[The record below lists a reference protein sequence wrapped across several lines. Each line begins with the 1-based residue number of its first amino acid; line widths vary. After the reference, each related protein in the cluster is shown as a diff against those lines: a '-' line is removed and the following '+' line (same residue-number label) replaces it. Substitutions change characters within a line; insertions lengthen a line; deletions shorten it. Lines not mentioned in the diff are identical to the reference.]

1 VYLTAAFQVRG
12 PQLLKRAS
20 QASLLDRVCTVL
32 KRGCITSYC
41 RACALMNEDG
51 QVGELS
57 GLSGS
62 LPAGLGSLSSLTYL
76 DLKGNMLSGRLPDPL
91 PTTLASARLAGNY
104 LTGTI
109 PASYGAPWQCYVQ
122 FMRTCYMHWASSC
135 LKDF

>member
-1 VYLTAAFQVRG
+1 MYG
-12 PQLLKRAS
+12 
-20 QASLLDRVCTVL
+20 
-32 KRGCITSYC
+32 
-41 RACALMNEDG
+41 NG

-62 LPAGLGSLSSLTYL
+62 LPAGLGGLSSLTYL

-109 PASYGAPWQCYVQ
+109 PASYGAPRQDNMCMVCTPGVHAWMSSRFEISCRASMVCA
-122 FMRTCYMHWASSC
+122 FSTCTLGSFASVG
-135 LKDF
+135 LALT

>member
-1 VYLTAAFQVRG
+1 
-12 PQLLKRAS
+12 
-20 QASLLDRVCTVL
+20 
-32 KRGCITSYC
+32 
-41 RACALMNEDG
+41 MNDDG

-62 LPAGLGSLSSLTYL
+62 LPAGLGGLSSLTYL

-109 PASYGAPWQCYVQ
+109 PASYGATPAS
-122 FMRTCYMHWASSC
+122 TCLISCTPARFALDRFTLQGPDSRIKMCVLLVPASWAQPYEVV
-135 LKDF
+135 LR